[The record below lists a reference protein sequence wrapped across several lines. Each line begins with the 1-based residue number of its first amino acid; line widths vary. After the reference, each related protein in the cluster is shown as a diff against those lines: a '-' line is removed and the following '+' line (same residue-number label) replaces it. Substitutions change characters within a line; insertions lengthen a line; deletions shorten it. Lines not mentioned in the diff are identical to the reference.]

1 MSDDE
6 RERPSDDN
14 VSEAKLRMEQE
25 LKKRQERAEEEW
37 AEYEE
42 IRKVQREKEQEDIQA
57 LRERREKRKKER
69 EEEEKRL
76 AELRAQEE
84 QKRRAEEEERQRR
97 KREDENQKKEAR
109 DRKRLEAEQ
118 RTKNIGK
125 PNFTIGKRA
134 DTDSNQEE
142 VKEEKVQK
150 TKEQLE
156 AERKAAL
163 EQRFH
168 ELNTAGFNI
177 EQFRQKAKELHQL
190 IYKLESEKY
199 DLKKRFEQ
207 QNYDMME
214 LSEKARQMNKGGTKN
229 AKVNVSQTPD
239 PLASKMSGVPPKITM
254 YSQYERVKDHR
265 PFTERRE
272 VFSGPLYSDEYQRIE
287 PEHKV
292 VMTEQGARF
301 TEGSNEGGHAKE
313 NEAPVQNGLSD

>member
-6 RERPSDDN
+6 RPREEETGNDEN

-25 LKKRQERAEEEW
+25 LKKRQERAQEEW

-42 IRKVQREKEQEDIQA
+42 IRKVQREKEQEEIRA

-69 EEEEKRL
+69 EEEDKRL

-97 KREDENQKKEAR
+97 KREDENKKKEAR

-118 RTKNIGK
+118 RSQNIGK

-134 DTDSNQEE
+134 DSDTQQEE
-142 VKEEKVQK
+142 VKQEKVQK

-156 AERKAAL
+156 AERKAVL
-163 EQRFH
+163 EQRYH
-168 ELNTAGFNI
+168 KLDTAGFNI
-177 EQFRQKAKELHQL
+177 EQFRQKAKDLHQL

-214 LSEKARQMNKGGTKN
+214 LSEKARQMNKGGSKN

-265 PFTERRE
+265 PFTERRD
-272 VFSGPLYSDEYQRIE
+272 VFSGPLYNDEYQRIE

-292 VMTEQGARF
+292 IMTEQGARVI
-301 TEGSNEGGHAKE
+301 ENDSKE
-313 NEAPVQNGLSD
+313 NDAPVQNGISD

>member
-1 MSDDE
+1 M
-6 RERPSDDN
+6 
-14 VSEAKLRMEQE
+14 
-25 LKKRQERAEEEW
+25 
-37 AEYEE
+37 
-42 IRKVQREKEQEDIQA
+42 
-57 LRERREKRKKER
+57 RERREKRKKER

-76 AELRAQEE
+76 AVLRAQEE

-97 KREDENQKKEAR
+97 KREDENKKKEAR

-125 PNFTIGKRA
+125 PNFTIGKRS
-134 DTDSNQEE
+134 DTDAAQDEE
-142 VKEEKVQK
+142 PKEQKVQK

-163 EQRFH
+163 EQRYH
-168 ELNTAGFNI
+168 QLNTAGFNI
-177 EQFRQKAKELHQL
+177 EQFRQKAKDLHQL

-214 LSEKARQMNKGGTKN
+214 LQEKARQMNKGGSKN
-229 AKVNVSQTPD
+229 AKVNVAQTPD

-265 PFTERRE
+265 PFVERRD
-272 VFSGPLYSDEYQRIE
+272 VFSGPLYSDEYQRVE

-292 VMTEQGARF
+292 IMTEQGARYVDGA
-301 TEGSNEGGHAKE
+301 EDSHHGGHSKE
-313 NEAPVQNGLSD
+313 NEEPVQNGV